1 MADFPCLLVYGLF
14 RLFGVPL
21 MIGTP
26 IKFHFA
32 QWKKKCFVTCH
43 CGVYLSFVLHGKMWN
58 CSTMLRPHAMTKTNC
73 LCSVPGFNLKETG
86 QNLQVFFFFLKDPWN
101 WPKPPHFCCYEPKWR
116 TSCVLLS
123 IASWDI
129 FVGLQI
135 CPLPPKFYFVC
146 WEVNLT
152 SGAEFSKHSKSPIWV
167 FADGNAL
174 TVAIYDNDKEM
185 KQFHQMVILHIL
197 KVDIF
202 STHYAFYSSLGH
214 WDQNPIVIVKAL

>member
-1 MADFPCLLVYGLF
+1 MACSDFLGFRSWLAHLLNSILLNEKKSVLWHVTVEFIWVLCYMARCEIVPPCSAHTQWPKLTVCAVYLVS
-14 RLFGVPL
+14 
-21 MIGTP
+21 I
-26 IKFHFA
+26 
-32 QWKKKCFVTCH
+32 WKK
-43 CGVYLSFVLHGKMWN
+43 LGKI
-58 CSTMLRPHAMTKTNC
+58 CR
-73 LCSVPGFNLKETG
+73 
-86 QNLQVFFFFLKDPWN
+86 FFFFLKDPWN